1 MDALLGRGMAAEVL
15 AVGAGAVSS
24 VTGRTY
30 DVLIVN
36 QEAKSFFQKFPP
48 TVFDKDQTLR
58 VRTRNPPQLF
68 SPQ

>member
-1 MDALLGRGMAAEVL
+1 MNVGQQMDALLGRGMAAEVL

-36 QEAKSFFQKFPP
+36 QEAKF
-48 TVFDKDQTLR
+48 TTL
-58 VRTRNPPQLF
+58 TDSNGTNMMTTL
-68 SPQ
+68 S

>member
-15 AVGAGAVSS
+15 AVGSGAVSS

-36 QEAKSFFQKFPP
+36 QEGIGRAH
-48 TVFDKDQTLR
+48 V
-58 VRTRNPPQLF
+58 
-68 SPQ
+68 